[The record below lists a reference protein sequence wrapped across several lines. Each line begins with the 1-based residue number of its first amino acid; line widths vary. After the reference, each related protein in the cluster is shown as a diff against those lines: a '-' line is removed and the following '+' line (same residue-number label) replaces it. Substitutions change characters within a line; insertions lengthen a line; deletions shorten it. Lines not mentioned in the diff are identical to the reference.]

1 MLPVPHIYSSVGYWV
16 SFVFFRVLPQPLIR
30 QTESAPHFLFA
41 NRPKEPK
48 AKKSKYGGLFDFTRI
63 FSSRGSEILA
73 LLGKEFDSNDF
84 ILAFNNMFPQEY
96 ASALRLAGSY
106 QALNRWIANEILK
119 KVFSDRIQAVG
130 EGERLSINRNK
141 TVNKI
146 WRKI

>member
-1 MLPVPHIYSSVGYWV
+1 MVDYSTLRE
-16 SFVFFRVLPQPLIR
+16 F
-30 QTESAPHFLFA
+30 
-41 NRPKEPK
+41 
-48 AKKSKYGGLFDFTRI
+48 
-63 FSSRGSEILA
+63 FSSRGPEILA

-96 ASALRLAGSY
+96 ALALRLAGSY